1 MVSGQ
6 KLNLELTEYFKIGK
20 IVAVHGLK
28 GELVLKHTLGKKSSL
43 KGLQAIFVEDRKD
56 SFLPWF
62 IQETKIK
69 NEEETILK
77 LDTINTREEAK
88 KLTQK
93 EIWIPETDFKKFA
106 AKSAPG
112 SLLGY
117 SVINDGESLG
127 PVLEVIEQ
135 PHQLLCRLEI
145 ETKEVLI
152 PVNESTLKKINH
164 SKKEVVV
171 SLPEGLLDIYLG

>member
-1 MVSGQ
+1 
-6 KLNLELTEYFKIGK
+6 LTEYFKIGK

-43 KGLQAIFVEDRKD
+43 KGLQALFVEDRKD

-77 LDTINTREEAK
+77 LDTINTREDAK

-93 EIWIPETDFKKFA
+93 EIWLPEPDFKKFTS
-106 AKSAPG
+106 KSSPG

-117 SVINDGESLG
+117 NIINDGESLG
-127 PVLEVIEQ
+127 PVLEVIEHA
-135 PHQLLCRLEI
+135 HQLLCRVEI
-145 ETKEVLI
+145 KTKEVLVPI
-152 PVNESTLKKINH
+152 NESTLQKINH
-164 SKKEVVV
+164 NKKEVIV

>member
-1 MVSGQ
+1 M
-6 KLNLELTEYFKIGK
+6 TEYFKIGK
-20 IVAVHGLK
+20 FVAIHGLK

-77 LDTINTREEAK
+77 LDTINTREDAK

-93 EIWIPETDFKKFA
+93 EIWLPEPDFKKFA
-106 AKSAPG
+106 AKSSPG

-117 SVINDGESLG
+117 AVINDGETLG

-135 PHQLLCRLEI
+135 AHQLLCRLEI

-152 PVNESTLKKINH
+152 PINESTLKKINH
-164 SKKEVVV
+164 SKKEVNV